1 MLSRIVMV
9 PYDLVT
15 APFRASNSLFQDTAR
30 GRAMMLGLP
39 AVLVALFGIG
49 VLSWAEFGNK
59 KTLISSYNSR
69 AEKAAEE
76 KNRLIKEINTE
87 RKMSTTRQQS
97 GDPSVAVDDEDPR
110 LGRVA
115 ELNEQEETYLN
126 KLIWL
131 ESDEPDYRYRLA
143 IVAAQRDDP
152 KRCYSLMKSIAP
164 DDEPGYAKAH
174 FWVATN
180 YLQQRATSGPQQREY
195 RRLALTHIN
204 HCLVR
209 DDSNLDAKLLK
220 AQLLALDRRF
230 EDSYKMY
237 EELFEQSPK
246 YYKPLVELNK
256 IKGGENLTTNSIILD
271 QAQRRF
277 KEAVDEASVDY
288 GADWAP
294 AWANLIVCVIEKR
307 DYQLGA
313 ELLSKEEEIQSKLV
327 EAEGTPEAASRH
339 VHIKRLLTELYTSW
353 AGALASSSDSIQ
365 SQTQQLELLKRALS
379 FDENYPGALQLV
391 ARLSVG
397 DTELAAEAKKLY
409 DPEKHD
415 DAPARVLNEMGS
427 WALGA
432 EKYDMA
438 IKYFE
443 LARRKDPND
452 PLILN
457 NLAYA
462 YLVCENRN
470 PDRAL
475 TLVNQAIRAIPSNI
489 SAERREELAS
499 HFYDTKG
506 RALLQMNRMDEAAAS
521 LELAMRSRPKNKDIL
536 AALIKCY
543 EGRDDIQ
550 ADVYRQRLEAIE
562 ADTGNAGGE

>member
-1 MLSRIVMV
+1 
-9 PYDLVT
+9 
-15 APFRASNSLFQDTAR
+15 
-30 GRAMMLGLP
+30 
-39 AVLVALFGIG
+39 
-49 VLSWAEFGNK
+49 
-59 KTLISSYNSR
+59 
-69 AEKAAEE
+69 
-76 KNRLIKEINTE
+76 
-87 RKMSTTRQQS
+87 
-97 GDPSVAVDDEDPR
+97 
-110 LGRVA
+110 
-115 ELNEQEETYLN
+115 
-126 KLIWL
+126 
-131 ESDEPDYRYRLA
+131 
-143 IVAAQRDDP
+143 
-152 KRCYSLMKSIAP
+152 MKSIAP

-209 DDSNLDAKLLK
+209 EDSNLDAKLLK
-220 AQLLALDRRF
+220 AQLLVLDRRF
-230 EDSYKMY
+230 EDSYEMY

-256 IKGGENLTTNSIILD
+256 IQGGENLKTNSIILD

-277 KEAVDEASVDY
+277 KEAVDNASVDY

-307 DYQLGA
+307 DHQLGA
-313 ELLSKEEEIQSKLV
+313 ELLSKEEEIQRKLT

-365 SQTQQLELLKRALS
+365 SQTEQLELLKRALS
-379 FDENYPGALQLV
+379 FDEDYPGALQLV

-397 DTELAAEAKKLY
+397 DTELAAEAKKIY

-489 SAERREELAS
+489 SAERREELRS
-499 HFYDTKG
+499 HFFDTKG

-543 EGRDDIQ
+543 EGRDDLQ